1 MLLLLS
7 SLRWGNDLLGIC
19 NSSVFFLKTIC
30 LNRLSVERKGK
41 DSERRKYGY
50 VLIG

>member
-7 SLRWGNDLLGIC
+7 SLRWRNDLPGIC
-19 NSSVFFLKTIC
+19 NSFFFFKKKIC

-41 DSERRKYGY
+41 GSESRKYGY

>member
-7 SLRWGNDLLGIC
+7 SLRWGNDLPGIC
-19 NSSVFFLKTIC
+19 NSFFLKKNC
-30 LNRLSVERKGK
+30 LNRLSVARKEK
-41 DSERRKYGY
+41 DSESRKYGY